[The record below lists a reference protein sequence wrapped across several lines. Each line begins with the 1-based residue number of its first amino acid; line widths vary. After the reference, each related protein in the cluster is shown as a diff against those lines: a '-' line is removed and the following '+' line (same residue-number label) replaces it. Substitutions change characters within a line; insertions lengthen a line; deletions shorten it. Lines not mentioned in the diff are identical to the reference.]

1 MVMQEP
7 AVQDENGFDTY
18 VNGGV
23 PSTSGPKIEVVS
35 FGFTKVA
42 SNEADPGAATFCIRD
57 EDHTLGNALRYIIMK
72 NPAVEFCGYSIPHPS
87 EYMVNLRIQT
97 DGSISAVDA
106 LHRGLDDLINL
117 TSHISTTFQDKVQ
130 AFK

>member
-23 PSTSGPKIEVVS
+23 PSTPGPKIEVV
-35 FGFTKVA
+35 A
-42 SNEADPGAATFCIRD
+42 SNESDPGAATFCIRD

-87 EYMVNLRIQT
+87 EYMANLRIQT

-106 LHRGLDDLINL
+106 LHKGLDDLVSL
-117 TSHISTTFQDKVQ
+117 TSHISSTFQDKVQ
-130 AFK
+130 SLK